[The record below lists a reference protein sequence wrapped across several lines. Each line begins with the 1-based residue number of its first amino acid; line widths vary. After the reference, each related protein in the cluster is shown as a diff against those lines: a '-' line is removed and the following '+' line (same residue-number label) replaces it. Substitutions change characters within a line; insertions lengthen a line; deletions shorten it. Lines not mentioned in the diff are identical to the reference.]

1 MLARVSFARLKRYG
15 KGRLLPVKEWHKP
28 RELYIVQL
36 GEDIVGFGVT
46 SNFVQRMVMYQFHCR
61 WKRSSITALHRIV
74 FNNGAEANA
83 VERYLRRR
91 FRRDI
96 VNTGVPGLQR
106 KAVPKKLLQELS
118 LSIEMVI
125 SY

>member
-1 MLARVSFARLKRYG
+1 M
-15 KGRLLPVKEWHKP
+15 PVKERCKL

-36 GEDIVGFGVT
+36 GKDIVGFGVT

-83 VERYLRRR
+83 VERYLKRR
-91 FRRDI
+91 FRMDI
-96 VNTGVPGLQR
+96 VNTGIPGLQR
-106 KAVPKKLLQELS
+106 EAVPKKLLQELR
-118 LSIEMVI
+118 LSIETVI